1 MDASPVEDETREMKK
16 YLLIILAVLLII
28 VFVKSRK
35 PAGTPKDADIVSEQ
49 VPKEENTA
57 QEVQSF
63 SISGTSEDG
72 KNRWQVEGESADI
85 FSDVV
90 NMCTIKAKSDS
101 AETSVTLTADEGT
114 FFKDSKDVELRKNV
128 IASTDEGTTLKTER
142 LKWLAVAEKIVTDD
156 YVYIEREDMNVSGAG
171 AEAIPDMERVYLNQ
185 NIKMTIN
192 PHTKDFGGGVKSET
206 TITCDGPLEV
216 DYKNNISYFNKNV
229 IMKNKDGEIFADK
242 VIAYIDPKGKRV
254 YKAKALGN
262 VKIIH
267 QQNISYSDEAIY
279 LADEGKAILV
289 GRPKVVIYS
298 VDKVLGDKEAKM
310 GESL

>member
-1 MDASPVEDETREMKK
+1 MDASSVEDKTREMKK

-35 PAGTPKDADIVSEQ
+35 PADTPKDTDIVSEQ
-49 VPKEENTA
+49 VPEEENTA

-72 KNRWQVEGESADI
+72 KNKWQVEGESADI

-90 NMCTIKAKSDS
+90 NMRTIEVKSDS

-156 YVYIEREDMNVSGAG
+156 YVYIEREDMNVSGTG
-171 AEAIPDMERVYLNQ
+171 AKAIPDMERVYLNQ
-185 NIKMTIN
+185 DIKMTIT
-192 PHTKDFGGGVKSET
+192 PSTKDSGAGVESET
-206 TITCDGPLEV
+206 IITCDGPLKV
-216 DYKNNISYFNKNV
+216 DYQNNISYFNKNV

-242 VIAYIDPKGKRV
+242 VIAYIDPEGKRV

-262 VKIIH
+262 VKIVH
-267 QQNISYSDEAIY
+267 KQNVSYSNKAIY

-289 GRPKVVIYS
+289 GRPKVIIYS
-298 VDKVLGDKEAKM
+298 VDKVLGGKEA
-310 GESL
+310 ETSL